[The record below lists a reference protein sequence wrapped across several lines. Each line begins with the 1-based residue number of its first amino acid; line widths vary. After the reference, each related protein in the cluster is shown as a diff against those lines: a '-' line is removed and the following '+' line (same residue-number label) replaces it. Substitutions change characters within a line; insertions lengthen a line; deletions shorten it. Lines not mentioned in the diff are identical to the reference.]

1 MPAVAGTN
9 SISLW
14 DTTSDMRLVLLALAT
29 VTSLAAALPTRED
42 ALKLAFS
49 GATFTRKEYFLTE
62 AQGTKVKQLSQR
74 DLPGLWWVAYEAE
87 KDGKPV
93 GVAFFDTH
101 RVRTLNETTMV
112 AISGEGKILRVEVIQ
127 FHEPQ
132 EYMAKD
138 AWKQQFVGHK
148 LDEDLSLKHGIRPLG
163 GATLTANALTDASR
177 RCLALWQV
185 LYGEKK

>member
-1 MPAVAGTN
+1 
-9 SISLW
+9 
-14 DTTSDMRLVLLALAT
+14 MRTAMLALAA
-29 VTSLAAALPTRED
+29 VTSLAAALPTREE
-42 ALKLAFS
+42 ALKLAFP

-62 AQGTKVKQLSQR
+62 AQGAKVKQLSQR
-74 DLPGLWWVAYEAE
+74 ELLGLWWVAYEAVR
-87 KDGKPV
+87 DGKTM

-101 RVRTLNETTMV
+101 RVRTLNETAMV
-112 AISGEGKILRVEVIQ
+112 AVSNDGRVVRVEVIQ

-138 AWKQQFVGHK
+138 AWKQQFTGHK
-148 LDEDLSLKHGIRPLG
+148 LDEELSLKQAIRPLG

-185 LYGEKK
+185 LYGGMK

>member
-1 MPAVAGTN
+1 MRIALLMLVA
-9 SISLW
+9 
-14 DTTSDMRLVLLALAT
+14 A
-29 VTSLAAALPTRED
+29 TSLAAALPERED
-42 ALKLAFS
+42 ALKLAFP
-49 GATFTRKEYFLTE
+49 GAVFTRKEYFLTE
-62 AQGTKVKQLSQR
+62 AQGAKVKQLSKEE
-74 DLPGLWWVAYEAE
+74 LPGLWWIAYEAA
-87 KDGKPV
+87 KDGKNL

-101 RVRTLNETTMV
+101 RVRTLNETAMV
-112 AISGEGKILRVEVIQ
+112 AISNEGRVVRVEVIQ

-138 AWKQQFVGHK
+138 AWKQQFVGRR
-148 LDEDLSLKHGIRPLG
+148 LDDELSLKQGIRPLG

>member
-1 MPAVAGTN
+1 
-9 SISLW
+9 
-14 DTTSDMRLVLLALAT
+14 MRTAMLALAA
-29 VTSLAAALPTRED
+29 VTSLAAALPTREE
-42 ALKLAFS
+42 ALKLAFP

-62 AQGTKVKQLSQR
+62 AQGAKVKQLSQR
-74 DLPGLWWVAYEAE
+74 EHPGLWWVAYEAV
-87 KDGKPV
+87 KDGKTM

-101 RVRTLNETTMV
+101 RVRTLNETAMV
-112 AISGEGKILRVEVIQ
+112 AVSNDGRVVRVEVIQ

-138 AWKQQFVGHK
+138 AWKQQFTGHK
-148 LDEDLSLKHGIRPLG
+148 LDEELSLKQAIRPLG

-185 LYGEKK
+185 LYGGMK

>member
-1 MPAVAGTN
+1 MKLTLLCFAT
-9 SISLW
+9 I
-14 DTTSDMRLVLLALAT
+14 TT
-29 VTSLAAALPTRED
+29 LAAALPTRED
-42 ALKLAFS
+42 ALKLAFP
-49 GATFTRKEYFLTE
+49 GATFTRKEHFLTE

-74 DLPGLWWVAYEAE
+74 DLQGLWWIGYEAVKE
-87 KDGKPV
+87 GKLL

-101 RVRTLNETTMV
+101 RVRTLNETAMV
-112 AISGEGKILRVEVIQ
+112 AISPDGIVSRVEIIQ

-132 EYMAKD
+132 EYLAKE

-148 LDEDLSLKHGIRPLG
+148 LDDDLSLKRAIRPLG

>member
-1 MPAVAGTN
+1 
-9 SISLW
+9 
-14 DTTSDMRLVLLALAT
+14 MRLALPSFLALAALN
-29 VTSLAAALPTRED
+29 LAAALPTREE
-42 ALKLAFS
+42 ALKLAYS
-49 GATFTRKEYFLTE
+49 GAAFTRHEHYLTE
-62 AQGTKVKQLSQR
+62 DQARQVKQLSQR
-74 DLPGLWWVAYEAE
+74 DLPGLWWVAYEAT

-101 RVRTLNETTMV
+101 RVRTLNETAMV
-112 AISGEGKILRVEVIQ
+112 AITPDGRVIRVEVIQ

-138 AWKQQFVGHK
+138 AWKQQFAGRK
-148 LDEDLSLKHGIRPLG
+148 LDDELSLKRGIRPLG

>member
-1 MPAVAGTN
+1 MKPF
-9 SISLW
+9 
-14 DTTSDMRLVLLALAT
+14 LLCFAAF
-29 VTSLAAALPTRED
+29 TSLAAALPTRED
-42 ALKLAFS
+42 ALKLAFP

-74 DLPGLWWVAYEAE
+74 DLPGLWWIAYEAA
-87 KDGKPV
+87 KDGKRT

-101 RVRTLNETTMV
+101 RVRTLNETAMV
-112 AISGEGKILRVEVIQ
+112 AITPDGRVLRVEVIQ

-132 EYMAKD
+132 EYLAKD
-138 AWKQQFVGHK
+138 AWKQQFAGHK
-148 LDEDLSLKHGIRPLG
+148 LDDELSLKRGIRPLG

>member
-1 MPAVAGTN
+1 MMRFLPAFFLTAG
-9 SISLW
+9 
-14 DTTSDMRLVLLALAT
+14 
-29 VTSLAAALPTRED
+29 LAAALPSRDE
-42 ALKLAFS
+42 ALKLGFP
-49 GATFTRKEYFLTE
+49 GATFTRKEHFLSE
-62 AQGTKVKQLSQR
+62 AQAQRVKQLSQR
-74 DLPGLWWVAYEAE
+74 DLPGLWWIAYEAV
-87 KDGKPV
+87 KDSKPA

-101 RVRTLNETTMV
+101 RVRTLNETAMV
-112 AISGEGKILRVEVIQ
+112 AIANDGRILRVEVIQ

-138 AWKQQFVGHK
+138 AWKQQLEGHK
-148 LDEDLSLKHGIRPLG
+148 LDEELSLRRGIRPLG

>member
-1 MPAVAGTN
+1 
-9 SISLW
+9 
-14 DTTSDMRLVLLALAT
+14 MRIAVLLLAGIT
-29 VTSLAAALPTRED
+29 CLAAALPTRED
-42 ALKLAFS
+42 ALKLAFP

-62 AQGTKVKQLSQR
+62 AQGAKVKQLSQR
-74 DLPGLWWVAYEAE
+74 DLPGLWWIAYEAV
-87 KDGKPV
+87 KDGKGA

-101 RVRTLNETTMV
+101 RVRTLNETAMV
-112 AISGEGKILRVEVIQ
+112 AITPEGRVIRVEVIQ
-127 FHEPQ
+127 FHEPL

-138 AWKQQFVGHK
+138 AWKQQFAGHK
-148 LDEDLSLKHGIRPLG
+148 LDDELSLKRGIRPLG

>member
-1 MPAVAGTN
+1 MPLAGGTS
-9 SISLW
+9 SISPW
-14 DTTSDMRLVLLALAT
+14 DTTSDMRIALLALAA
-29 VTSLAAALPTRED
+29 VTSLGAALPTRED
-42 ALKLAFS
+42 ALKLAFP

-62 AQGTKVKQLSQR
+62 AQGAKVKQLSQR
-74 DLPGLWWVAYEAE
+74 ELPGLWLIAYEAE
-87 KDGKPV
+87 SGGKRT

-101 RVRTLNETTMV
+101 RVRTLNETAMV
-112 AISGEGKILRVEVIQ
+112 AVSNEGRVVRVEVIQ

-138 AWKQQFVGHK
+138 AWNQQFVGHK
-148 LDEDLSLKHGIRPLG
+148 LDNELSLKQGIRPLG

-177 RCLALWQV
+177 RCLALWQI